1 MFGGVFMPW
10 YGLLALTTVSG
21 LVQSLTGFG
30 AGIVMMLFLPS
41 FFTMLQAPA
50 LSCAI
55 CLGLTAPMAW
65 KFRAYIQPKLI
76 LPPLIAYE
84 VGAMTTLNFVSRLDL
99 GVLGIAF
106 GAFLI
111 ILSLYFLFLSKNI
124 TVQPSLKSAA
134 VCGTLSGICNGLFG
148 IGGPMMAIY
157 FLAITDTK
165 ESYSGNQ
172 QCLFFITTIINLI
185 IRMQK
190 GFYTLDLIPFTLIG
204 MVGIG
209 LGMRIGLKI
218 LSRINSAVLKKIIY
232 AFVGISGIIT
242 MFDHL

>member
-1 MFGGVFMPW
+1 MPW

-30 AGIVMMLFLPS
+30 AGIVMMLLLPS
-41 FFTMLQAPA
+41 FFNMLQAPA

-65 KFRAYIQPKLI
+65 KFREHIRPKLV

-84 VGAMTTLNFVSRLDL
+84 VGAITTLNVVSHLDL
-99 GVLGIAF
+99 GFLGIAF
-106 GAFLI
+106 GVFLI
-111 ILSLYFLFLSKNI
+111 VLSIYFLFFSKSAKVKP
-124 TVQPSLKSAA
+124 TLGSAA
-134 VCGTLSGICNGLFG
+134 VCGILAGICNGLFG

-185 IRMQK
+185 IRIHK
-190 GFYTLDLIPFTLIG
+190 GFYTLELIPATLIG

-218 LSRINSAVLKKIIY
+218 LSRINSNVLRKIIY
-232 AFVGISGIIT
+232 AFVGVSGLLT
-242 MFDHL
+242 LFDHL

>member
-1 MFGGVFMPW
+1 MPW
-10 YGLLALTTVSG
+10 YALLALTTVSG

-30 AGIVMMLFLPS
+30 AGIVMMLLLPT
-41 FFTMLQAPA
+41 FFNMLQAPA

-65 KFRAYIQPKLI
+65 KFREYIRPKLV

-84 VGAMTTLNFVSRLDL
+84 VGAITTLNVVSYLDL
-99 GVLGIAF
+99 GILGIAF
-106 GAFLI
+106 GVFLI
-111 ILSLYFLFLSKNI
+111 LLSLYFLFFSKN
-124 TVQPSLKSAA
+124 LKVKPTLGSA
-134 VCGTLSGICNGLFG
+134 VFCGTLSGVCNGLFG
-148 IGGPMMAIY
+148 IGGPTMAIY

-185 IRMQK
+185 IRIYK

-218 LSRINSAVLKKIIY
+218 LSRINSNLLRKIIY
-232 AFVGISGIIT
+232 AFVGLSGILT
-242 MFDHL
+242 LVDHL

>member
-1 MFGGVFMPW
+1 MPW
-10 YGLLALTTVSG
+10 YALLALTTVSG

-30 AGIVMMLFLPS
+30 AGVVMLLFLPS
-41 FFTMLQAPA
+41 FYNMLQAPA

-65 KFRAYIQPKLI
+65 KFREYIRPRLF
-76 LPPLIAYE
+76 LRPLFFYE
-84 VGAMTTLNFVSRLDL
+84 LGAMTTLNLVAYLDL
-99 GVLGIAF
+99 ELLGIAF
-106 GAFLI
+106 GGFLI
-111 ILSLYFLFLSKNI
+111 LLSIYFLFISKNI
-124 TVQPSLKSAA
+124 KVKPTLGSAA

-185 IRMQK
+185 IRIHK
-190 GFYTLDLIPFTLIG
+190 GFYTLDLIPVTLIG

-209 LGMRIGLKI
+209 IGMRIGLKI
-218 LSRINSAVLKKIIY
+218 LSRINSNVLSKIIY
-232 AFVGISGIIT
+232 IFVGISGVLT
-242 MFDHL
+242 LVDHM